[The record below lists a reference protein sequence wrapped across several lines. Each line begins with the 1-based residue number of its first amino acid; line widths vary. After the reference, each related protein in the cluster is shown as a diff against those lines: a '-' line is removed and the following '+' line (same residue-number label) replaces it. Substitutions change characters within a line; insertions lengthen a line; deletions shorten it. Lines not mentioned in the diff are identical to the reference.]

1 MNNELF
7 NKHKLSGSISS
18 AKGKYLAALL
28 NQSNE
33 QDLGF
38 PDDKFPPEK
47 TIYYSLLN
55 NTGLHV
61 NGEFADVPSNE
72 GIMPLWNA
80 CEAF

>member
-1 MNNELF
+1 MFLKDFNQLLSVVCDEIYSQTPVLNNELF

-38 PDDKFPPEK
+38 PGDKFPPEK
-47 TIYYSLLN
+47 
-55 NTGLHV
+55 
-61 NGEFADVPSNE
+61 PS
-72 GIMPLWNA
+72 IILS
-80 CEAF
+80 